1 MFLDPC
7 KDFWS
12 QGYKNHLGALQVTGL
27 YTFVFLR
34 APQWYTA
41 VVLSQ
46 LMSATL
52 PVCPQVKYLRL

>member
-7 KDFWS
+7 KDFWP